1 MKRIL
6 VLASVVAL
14 LAACENEPDAARLAP
29 EPRSRDASAPSIVG
43 SFAERPAEAL
53 APVAQTKN
61 ERNRYLAFEHDLTI
75 ETDDTL
81 LKPLYD
87 ELLANCRKDEA
98 NACIVL
104 DSALSLDRM
113 PYAHIKIRA
122 KADGINALAG
132 RASQNGRVLHQQT
145 RADDLAGPIV
155 DTGRR
160 LEMLNLYQ
168 KKLMEL
174 ERKAG
179 YDIENLIKISKELA
193 SVQAE
198 VEQTAGEQSRLARR
212 VSTDVLNI
220 ALKSRASR
228 PYGAPIQDALAGLAD
243 SLPRGIAAVIHS
255 LPYVLP
261 WMAICLIAFAARKK
275 LLNLGGGPVPAIKE
289 PGESDPGNPS

>member
-1 MKRIL
+1 MKNIL
-6 VLASVVAL
+6 VLVSMVAL
-14 LAACENEPDAARLAP
+14 LVACGSEPDATRSTPKSRARA
-29 EPRSRDASAPSIVG
+29 
-43 SFAERPAEAL
+43 AL
-53 APVAQTKN
+53 APSAYGGLADKVAETPAPIAQVKN
-61 ERNRYLAFEHDLTI
+61 ERNKFLAFEHDLTI
-75 ETDDTL
+75 ETDDTR

-98 NACIVL
+98 NSCVVL
-104 DSALSLDRM
+104 DAGLSSDRV
-113 PYAHIKIRA
+113 PYGHIRIRA

-132 RASQNGRVLHQQT
+132 RASQAGRVLHQET
-145 RADDLAGPIV
+145 RAEDLAGPIV

-198 VEQTAGEQSRLARR
+198 IEQATGEQSRLAKR
-212 VSTDVLNI
+212 VATDILNI
-220 ALKSRASR
+220 TLNARISRS
-228 PYGAPIQDALAGLAD
+228 YWAPIQDALAGLAD
-243 SLPRGIAAVIHS
+243 SLPRGIAAVIHA

-261 WMAICLIAFAARKK
+261 WLAILLMVFAARKK
-275 LLNLGGGPVPAIKE
+275 LLKLGAGSPRPTQEQI
-289 PGESDPGNPS
+289 ESGSNGSK